1 MNINFTYDAVFY
13 KNTQNCFKKHFIK
26 TYFYKNQTFVLS
38 NTQRYFLKKTDRLK
52 SRKAIEILYKN
63 GKNFSIFPFRI
74 QYLVTKFEPGIKA
87 GFSAPTKNFKKAT
100 DRNKIKRLIKEAYR
114 LQKNEIEKH
123 QSLMEN
129 GLHIFI
135 IYTGKDLPKYDFIAE
150 KTTLVLQKLIKQL
163 DLLAKTD

>member
-1 MNINFTYDAVFY
+1 MQF
-13 KNTQNCFKKHFIK
+13 FIK
-26 TYFYKNQTFVLS
+26 LHKTVLKNILLKRIFTKTQIFVLS

-63 GKNFSIFPFRI
+63 GKHFSIYPFRI

-100 DRNKIKRLIKEAYR
+100 DRNRIKRLIKEAYR

-123 QSLMEN
+123 QSLIEN

-150 KTTLVLQKLIKQL
+150 KTASVLQKLTKQL
-163 DLLAKTD
+163 DLLVKTD